1 MGVLIMAS
9 QEQGVG
15 QGAAAGAIAA
25 APTMNPYLIAG
36 GAVLGAG
43 GALISARGKK
53 QEARAKEAALNR
65 WLARRRALAASLSD
79 TYLTQG
85 GESQRG
91 LTSQVEGMSDGTAL
105 AKAGEMP
112 TYSVDPVLDE
122 GGDSAQNSAYA
133 AAASRAAGDENLN
146 FNLGGAVRR
155 DRRFRREMDRNAT
168 LSNADVRFNAPKYD
182 RLRFLNALDQAN
194 ADADFQREYGDVP
207 NSARNQQLLGAT
219 MSGLAPSAF
228 QFAGRA

>member
-1 MGVLIMAS
+1 MT
-9 QEQGVG
+9 QESGVG

-43 GALISARGKK
+43 GALLSARGKK
-53 QEARAKEAALNR
+53 DEAEAKQAALNR
-65 WLARRRALAASLSD
+65 WLARKRALAAALSD

-91 LTSQVEGMSDGTAL
+91 LTSQVRGMSDGTAL
-105 AKAGEMP
+105 AKAGTTP
-112 TYSVDPVLDE
+112 TYSVDPVLDA
-122 GGDSAQNSAYA
+122 GGDVAQNAAYA
-133 AAASRAAGDENLN
+133 AAAQRAAGDENLN
-146 FNLGGAVRR
+146 FDLGGAVRR
-155 DRRFRREMDRNAT
+155 DRRFRREMDRNAV
-168 LSNADVRFNAPKYD
+168 LSNADVRFNTPKYE
-182 RLRFLNALDQAN
+182 RLRFLNALDQAQ

-207 NSARNQQLLGAT
+207 NSAANQQLLGAT
-219 MSGLAPSAF
+219 LSGLAPTAF